1 MPARCSN
8 GEACVNYRALGEPA
22 KLASHNLGSMCFACE
37 KHQAAD
43 MARQTKGRAESAR
56 SPKRRVGPPIVPI
69 AAPSQDAAK
78 YVTPKQAAEM
88 LGVGASAIRERIRSG
103 RLPAEKHPRGRR
115 GGWRIPL
122 DALLRADGAPGYSA
136 LILTELLAQRVAAF
150 LGHDQDEHFKT
161 LCDLREKLGEEQAK
175 REMAERELK
184 RLTTELAELRTQ
196 RAGEKP
202 LV

>member
-1 MPARCSN
+1 M
-8 GEACVNYRALGEPA
+8 
-22 KLASHNLGSMCFACE
+22 
-37 KHQAAD
+37 
-43 MARQTKGRAESAR
+43 
-56 SPKRRVGPPIVPI
+56 
-69 AAPSQDAAK
+69 
-78 YVTPKQAAEM
+78 
-88 LGVGASAIRERIRSG
+88 
-103 RLPAEKHPRGRR
+103 
-115 GGWRIPL
+115 PL

-184 RLTTELAELRTQ
+184 RLTTDLAELRMQ